1 MEGRTIRL
9 YLLIGCILFA
19 LAVAAGAVV
28 GAQQPSNRSI
38 LLVSLSSLL
47 IFPVLIRILQRR
59 FDIFEPLPLA
69 CGALLVMF
77 VGRPVA
83 DLLYDQ
89 TVHKGYDIMATFD
102 QALFVAF
109 LGCLAFLIGYAVP
122 FGKTVGRK
130 LPSLGS
136 SWNSDLVI
144 PYAIFLFVLGIGL
157 YSMFILKS
165 GGLDTL
171 TGLLDGQRVGQDNLF
186 RGSTGY
192 LYQAILFTIPA
203 ALLLIGTASLRG
215 WKGLYVAAAAMLL
228 PLVLLGAARG
238 SRFNLLLLVSSSVI
252 FIFLAKGKRPGRLST
267 MVSTYLGLTVLVG
280 FLGDSRNAAGR
291 DDSRM
296 TILWEA
302 VKHPQF
308 AIERLLNGGDAEMFD
323 TLANMLTVIPN
334 DFPYQ
339 HGAVL
344 TDLAIR
350 VIPRPLW
357 PDKPMEAN
365 DQFVAYMWSE
375 QYQVARAGSASSF
388 IGHLYQ
394 DSGLWTVFLGMFALG
409 AILKATWVWREKW
422 SGHLSVQLVYATV
435 LPITLV
441 LLRGTLTF
449 AAVNAAFII
458 MPLALG
464 LWVARKSGLVPS
476 SRPVAIPRQ
485 SRVMFAEPKREGLPH
500 VRN

>member
-9 YLLIGCILFA
+9 YLLVGSVVFA

-28 GAQQPSNRSI
+28 GTQQPSNRSI

-109 LGCLAFLIGYAVP
+109 LGCLAFLAGYAVP
-122 FGKTVGRK
+122 IGNRLGQR

-136 SWNSDLVI
+136 TWHSDLMVA
-144 PYAIFLFVLGIGL
+144 YALVLFVLGMGL
-157 YSMFILKS
+157 YALFILQS
-165 GGLDTL
+165 GGAATL
-171 TGLLDGQRVGQDNLF
+171 IGLLDGRQSGQDTLY
-186 RGSTGY
+186 RQSTGY
-192 LYQAILFTIPA
+192 LYQAILFSIPA
-203 ALLLIGTASLRG
+203 ALLLIGTALLERWKSL
-215 WKGLYVAAAAMLL
+215 YFIAAAMLA
-228 PLVLLGAARG
+228 PLFLLGAARG
-238 SRFNLLLLVSSSVI
+238 SRFNLLLLISSVAI
-252 FIFLAKGKRPGRLST
+252 FVFLATGKRPSRLAT
-267 MVSTYLGLTVLVG
+267 GVTIYLGLTVILG
-280 FLGDSRNAAGR
+280 FLGDSRNAPDRDLSRLAIFWQSIRDPVAAVGR
-291 DDSRM
+291 LVD
-296 TILWEA
+296 
-302 VKHPQF
+302 
-308 AIERLLNGGDAEMFD
+308 GGDAEMFD
-323 TLANMLTVIPN
+323 TLANMLTVIPD

-350 VIPRPLW
+350 IIPRPLW
-357 PDKPMEAN
+357 PDKPMESN

-409 AILKATWVWREKW
+409 ALLKATWVWREKW
-422 SGHLSVQLVYATV
+422 SRDLGVQLVYASV

-449 AAVNAAFII
+449 AVAKAVFII
-458 MPLALG
+458 LPLAFG
-464 LWVARKSGLVPS
+464 LLVARKSGLVPS
-476 SRPVAIPRQ
+476 SRPSANPRQ
-485 SRVMFAEPKREGLPH
+485 SRMMFPAPNRLGPPH
-500 VRN
+500 GRN